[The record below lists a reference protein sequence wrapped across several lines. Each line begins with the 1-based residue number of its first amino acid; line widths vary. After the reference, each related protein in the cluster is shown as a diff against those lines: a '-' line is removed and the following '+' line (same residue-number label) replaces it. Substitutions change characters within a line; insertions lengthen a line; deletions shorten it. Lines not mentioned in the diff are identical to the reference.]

1 MTATSRPSWI
11 RPARTDV
18 LLAVGLGLAG
28 QLEVWIWWVPDEQG
42 PRLVAALALALMAA
56 AVAWSPQA
64 PMGALCAAS
73 AIYAAWCVNE
83 VPQGSLMPMVVL
95 LVLVFGVAARCGR
108 GRAAVGGALGLAAI
122 WLTFVLTDN
131 DFANYAFTGVFVVGS
146 WLAGRGIRSRQARAD
161 DFEAHAVR
169 VERERE
175 AKARE
180 AVAEE
185 RARIARELHDVV
197 AHSVGVIVIQAQAAQ
212 QLAVGEEAV
221 AQSLRSIESNG
232 QQALT
237 EMRRLLGLLRRE
249 DEELALAPQP
259 SLRYLDHLAET
270 VREAGLPVDVRVEG
284 DVTPLPPGV
293 DVSAYRIVQEA
304 LTNALKHAG
313 PARARVRVRYGA
325 GEVELE
331 ISDDGPGPAAGNG
344 GGGGH
349 GLVGMRERVNVYG
362 GVLESGGRPEGGYA
376 VRVRLPFE
384 PARP

>member
-1 MTATSRPSWI
+1 MTARQGPAST
-11 RPARTDV
+11 RPARNDV
-18 LLAVGLGLAG
+18 LLALGLGMAG

-42 PRLVAALALALMAA
+42 PKLVAAVALAFMAA
-56 AVAWSPQA
+56 VVAFSRQA
-64 PMGALCAAS
+64 PMAALCGAS
-73 AIYAAWCVNE
+73 AIYVAWCLNE

-95 LVLVFGVAARCGR
+95 LVLVFGVAARR
-108 GRAAVGGALGLAAI
+108 ELVPAALGGALGLATV

-131 DFANYAFTGVFVVGS
+131 DFANYTFTGVFVVGA

-161 DFEAHAVR
+161 DFEAHVVR

-180 AVAEE
+180 AVADE

-197 AHSVGVIVIQAQAAQ
+197 SHSVGVIVIQAQAAQ
-212 QLAVGEEAV
+212 QLEVGEEAV
-221 AQSLRSIESNG
+221 ARSLRAIESSG
-232 QQALT
+232 QQALV

-259 SLRYLDHLAET
+259 SLRYLDHLAAT
-270 VREAGLPVDVRVEG
+270 VREAGLPVDLRVEG
-284 DVTPLPPGV
+284 EVAALPPGV

-313 PARARVRVRYGA
+313 PARARVLVRYGA

-331 ISDDGPGPAAGNG
+331 ISDDGPGPAVGNG
-344 GGGGH
+344 DGGH
-349 GLVGMRERVNVYG
+349 GLVGMRERVSVYG
-362 GVLESGGRPEGGYA
+362 GELESGGLPEGGYA
-376 VRVRLPFE
+376 VRVRLPFAPE
-384 PARP
+384 RP

>member
-1 MTATSRPSWI
+1 MTARQGPSLTRPG
-11 RPARTDV
+11 RNEV
-18 LLAVGLGLAG
+18 LLALGLGVAG

-42 PRLVAALALALMAA
+42 PKLVAALALALMAA
-56 AVAWSPQA
+56 AVAFSRQA

-95 LVLVFGVAARCGR
+95 LVLVFGVAARR
-108 GRAAVGGALGLAAI
+108 ELPAAALGGALGLATI

-131 DFANYAFTGVFVVGS
+131 DFANYTFTGVFVVGS

-161 DFEAHAVR
+161 DFEAHVVR

-180 AVAEE
+180 AVADE

-197 AHSVGVIVIQAQAAQ
+197 SHSVGVIVIQAQAAQ
-212 QLAVGEEAV
+212 QLEVGEEAV
-221 AQSLRSIESNG
+221 ARSLRAIESSG
-232 QQALT
+232 QQALV

-259 SLRYLDHLAET
+259 SLRYLDHLAAT
-270 VREAGLPVDVRVEG
+270 VREAGLPVDLRVEG
-284 DVTPLPPGV
+284 DVAALPPGV

-313 PARARVRVRYGA
+313 PARARVLVRYGA

-331 ISDDGPGPAAGNG
+331 ISDDGPGPGVGNG
-344 GGGGH
+344 DGGH
-349 GLVGMRERVNVYG
+349 GLVGMRERVSVYG
-362 GVLESGGRPEGGYA
+362 GELESGGLPEGGYA
-376 VRVRLPFE
+376 VRVRLPFAPE
-384 PARP
+384 RP

>member
-1 MTATSRPSWI
+1 MEASSRASSL
-11 RPARTDV
+11 RPTRKDA
-18 LLAVGLGLAG
+18 LIALGLAVAG

-42 PRLVAALALALMAA
+42 PKPLAAIALALMAG
-56 AVAWSPQA
+56 AVAWSRLA
-64 PMGALCAAS
+64 PMASLATGS
-73 AIYAAWCVNE
+73 AIYAAWCVAD
-83 VPQGSLMPMVVL
+83 VPQGSLMPMVVI
-95 LVLVFGVAARCGR
+95 LVLVFEVAARCDVA
-108 GRAAVGGALGLAAI
+108 RAVAGGVIGLAAI

-175 AKARE
+175 TQARE

-212 QLAVGEEAV
+212 QLSVGEEAV
-221 AQSLRSIESNG
+221 AQSLRSIESSG
-232 QQALT
+232 QQALV

-249 DEELALAPQP
+249 DDELALAPQP
-259 SLRYLDHLAET
+259 SLRYLDHLAAT
-270 VREAGLPVDVRVEG
+270 VREAGLPVDLRVEG
-284 DVTPLPPGV
+284 AVTPLPPGV

-313 PARARVRVRYGA
+313 PASARVLVRYGA

-331 ISDDGPGPAAGNG
+331 ISDDGPGPGAGN

-349 GLVGMRERVNVYG
+349 GLVGMRERVSVYG
-362 GVLESGGRPEGGYA
+362 GELESGGRPEGGYA

-384 PARP
+384 PVRP